1 VQHSGANAE
10 QVMAQ
15 TGVDVGHTGQNA
27 LTIQTRG
34 WRSVGGVETGNP
46 HSSEHR
52 VPNAHQLVSEI

>member
-1 VQHSGANAE
+1 
-10 QVMAQ
+10 MAQ